1 MTGRERYRRRLAA
14 LAASRWCFGR
24 RFWIVF
30 ATLVGAYIF
39 LAGDYG
45 LYTLWGYQRQAAAL
59 QQEIAELKQE
69 QQVLALTKQRL
80 EARDRV
86 YIEQIAREKYGMVRK
101 GETLYRIRD
110 SVPPQ
115 P

>member
-1 MTGRERYRRRLAA
+1 MTRRQRYQRRLAT
-14 LAASRWCFGR
+14 LTESRWWFGR

-30 ATLVGAYIF
+30 SALVAAYIF

-45 LYTLWGYQRQAAAL
+45 LYTLWGYRHQASAL
-59 QQEIAELKQE
+59 EREITTLEQE
-69 QQVLALTKQRL
+69 QHTLAITKHML

-86 YIEQIAREKYGMVRK
+86 YIEQIAREKYGMVKK

-110 SVPPQ
+110 RVPPQ